1 MKISRWNILGSSFGF
16 ILSLFMPPPV
26 LAESEIITTDC
37 SGLTTCLTHAVSR
50 SLLCLDLAGSSARCR
65 VNGMVGGEHVT
76 TIEVTGNADDLILL
90 KFKSLSGKPG
100 YTISG
105 PGASIHRLG
114 QGQVWIKLSRASPLL
129 EIAISAHP
137 YGEFEFNFR
146 KMRY

>member
-1 MKISRWNILGSSFGF
+1 
-16 ILSLFMPPPV
+16 MPPPA
-26 LAESEIITTDC
+26 LAESEIITADC
-37 SGLTTCLTHAVSR
+37 SELTTCLTHATSQSR
-50 SLLCLDLAGSSARCR
+50 LCLDFTGSPARCR
-65 VNGMVGGEHVT
+65 VTGMVGGEHVT

-105 PGASIHRLG
+105 EGASIHRLG
-114 QGQVWIKLSRASPLL
+114 QGQVWIKLSRASPLF

-146 KMRY
+146 KMRH